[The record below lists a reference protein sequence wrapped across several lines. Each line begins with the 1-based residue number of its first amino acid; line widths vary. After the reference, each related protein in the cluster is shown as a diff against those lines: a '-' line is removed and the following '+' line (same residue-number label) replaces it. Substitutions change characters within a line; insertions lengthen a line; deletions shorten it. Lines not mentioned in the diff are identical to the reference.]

1 MSLILIFIAI
11 VVAAS
16 SGVPAQFLS
25 RTSTKSGLFALLFMS
40 ISVIAAFGA
49 VVFAFCKPQEI
60 ASIEWPAMDTLY
72 FSIDPLSAFFLVPV
86 FLMGFLGSLYGVS
99 YWPHD
104 RHPSNSRKLLIF
116 WGLLV
121 AGMAILI
128 VSKHAMAF
136 LIGWEIMALSAF
148 FLVSTED
155 NRGESRFA
163 AWVYL
168 IATHVG
174 TLSLFAVFSLWK
186 HSTGSYMLTPVE
198 SGTISF
204 TMMNILFFFA
214 LLGFG
219 LKTGAMP
226 FHFWLPSAH
235 ATAPTHV
242 SAMLSGVV
250 LKMGIYGLI
259 RWLSL
264 FPSPPYAWGTTI
276 IFIGFISGLFG
287 VVFAIAQH
295 DIKRLLA
302 YHSVENIGIILIG
315 IGIALIGRAANM
327 MEITILGLAGA
338 LLHVWNHSF
347 FKSLLFYCAGAVVH
361 TTHTRKIDLLG
372 GLAKK
377 MPQTALWFLIGAIA
391 ICGLPPL
398 NGFVSE
404 LFIYFGL
411 FKMVMNDVSD
421 LTAALGVPVLAMIG
435 ALAAACFVKVFGT
448 VFLGSPRSS
457 LTNHAHEPPVSMRS
471 SMVVLV
477 IICAVIGIF
486 PFLIGPVLERVI
498 VVCYS
503 DLSGIVS
510 QLSST
515 VPLKSISILAGALA
529 FLLIIIGI
537 VFVSKKKNEKTTVT
551 WDCGYVKPSNSMQYT
566 ATSFAAT
573 IISFFKWIL
582 KPHEH
587 RPDVT
592 GLFPKATRMLIH
604 TNEIVLDRVLI
615 PVSRHASRFA
625 AWFHRFQQGIIQHY
639 IFYIV
644 ITLFVLLCSQ
654 MPLKQLILN
663 WFTK

>member
-11 VVAAS
+11 VAAAF

-25 RTSTKSGLFALLFMS
+25 RTSTKSGLFALFLMS
-40 ISVIAAFGA
+40 ISAIAAFGA
-49 VVFAFCKPQEI
+49 VVFAFCKPTVI

-86 FLMGFLGSLYGVS
+86 FLMGFLGSLYGIS

-136 LIGWEIMALSAF
+136 LIGWEIMALAAF

-163 AWVYL
+163 GLVYL
-168 IATHVG
+168 IATHIG

-186 HSTGSYMLTPVE
+186 HTTGSYMLTPVE

-204 TMMNILFFFA
+204 TMMNILFFLA

-219 LKTGAMP
+219 LKAGAMP

-264 FPSPPYAWGTTI
+264 FPSPPYAWGSII

-295 DIKRLLA
+295 DVKRLLA

-315 IGIALIGRAANM
+315 LGIALIGRATDM

-361 TTHTRKIDLLG
+361 ATHTRKIDLLG

-398 NGFVSE
+398 NGFISE

-457 LTNHAHEPPVSMRS
+457 LANHAHEPPVPMRS

-477 IICAVIGIF
+477 IVCAVIGIF

-503 DLSGIVS
+503 DLSVEVS

-515 VPLKSISILAGALA
+515 VPLKSISALAGTIA
-529 FLLIIIGI
+529 FLLIVTG
-537 VFVSKKKNEKTTVT
+537 VLFVTKKKKEKMTVT

-587 RPDVT
+587 RPEVA
-592 GLFPKATRMLIH
+592 GLFPKATRLLIH

-615 PVSRHASRFA
+615 PVSRHVSRFA

-654 MPLKQLILN
+654 MPLKQLFLN

>member
-1 MSLILIFIAI
+1 MSLILILIAI
-11 VVAAS
+11 VTAAF
-16 SGVPAQFLS
+16 SGVPAQFVS
-25 RTSTKSGLFALLFMS
+25 RFSTKSGLYALLFMS
-40 ISVIAAFGA
+40 ISAVTAFGA
-49 VVFAFCKPQEI
+49 VILAFCKSPVT
-60 ASIEWPAMDTLY
+60 ASIKWPAMDTLY

-86 FLMGFLGSLYGVS
+86 FLMGFLGSLYGMS
-99 YWPHD
+99 YWPHS
-104 RHPSNSRKLLIF
+104 RHPSNGRKLLIF

-148 FLVSTED
+148 FLMTAED
-155 NRGESRFA
+155 NRRESRFA
-163 AWVYL
+163 GLVYL
-168 IATHVG
+168 MATHVG
-174 TLSLFAVFSLWK
+174 TIALFALFSLWK
-186 HSTGSYMLTPVE
+186 DATGSYMLTPVE

-204 TMMNILFFFA
+204 TMMNILFFIA

-219 LKTGAMP
+219 IKAGAMP

-250 LKMGIYGLI
+250 LKMGVYGLI

-264 FPSPPYAWGTTI
+264 FPSPPYAWGSII

-295 DIKRLLA
+295 DVKRLLA
-302 YHSVENIGIILIG
+302 YHSVENIGIIFIG
-315 IGIALIGRAANM
+315 IGIALLGRATGM

-347 FKSLLFYCAGAVVH
+347 FKSLLFYCAGAVVYA
-361 TTHTRKIDLLG
+361 THTRKIDMLG

-411 FKMVMNDVSD
+411 FKMVMHDVSD
-421 LTAALGVPVLAMIG
+421 LTAALGVPVLGMIG
-435 ALAAACFVKVFGT
+435 ALAAACFIKVFGT

-457 LTNHAHEPPVSMRS
+457 LANNVHEPAVTMRS

-477 IICAVIGIF
+477 IVCAIIGVF
-486 PFLIGPVLERVI
+486 PFLIGPVLGSVI
-498 VVCYS
+498 ATCYS
-503 DLSGIVS
+503 DLSIASS

-515 VPLKSISILAGALA
+515 VPLKTISILAGILA
-529 FLLIIIGI
+529 ISITI
-537 VFVSKKKNEKTTVT
+537 VGVIFSTKKKKETTTVT
-551 WDCGYVKPSNSMQYT
+551 WDCGYVKPSSSMQYT

-573 IISFFKWIL
+573 IITFFKWIL

-587 RPDVT
+587 RPEVA
-592 GLFPKATRMLIH
+592 GLFPKTTRFLIH
-604 TNEIVLDRVLI
+604 TNEIVLDRVLT
-615 PVSRHASRFA
+615 PVSRHVSRFA
-625 AWFHRFQQGIIQHY
+625 AWFHRFQQGLIQYY
-639 IFYIV
+639 ILYIV

-654 MPLKQLILN
+654 MPLKQLFLN

>member
-1 MSLILIFIAI
+1 
-11 VVAAS
+11 
-16 SGVPAQFLS
+16 
-25 RTSTKSGLFALLFMS
+25 
-40 ISVIAAFGA
+40 
-49 VVFAFCKPQEI
+49 
-60 ASIEWPAMDTLY
+60 
-72 FSIDPLSAFFLVPV
+72 
-86 FLMGFLGSLYGVS
+86 
-99 YWPHD
+99 
-104 RHPSNSRKLLIF
+104 
-116 WGLLV
+116 
-121 AGMAILI
+121 
-128 VSKHAMAF
+128 MAF

-155 NRGESRFA
+155 NRVESRYA
-163 AWVYL
+163 GWVYF

-174 TLSLFAVFSLWK
+174 TLSLFAVFALWK
-186 HSTGSYMLTPVE
+186 HTTGSYILTPVE
-198 SGTISF
+198 SGAISF
-204 TMMNILFFFA
+204 TMMNILFFLA

-219 LKTGAMP
+219 LKAGAMP

-235 ATAPTHV
+235 ATAPTHI

-264 FPSPPYAWGTTI
+264 FPSPPYAWGSII
-276 IFIGFISGLFG
+276 IFLGFISGLFG

-295 DIKRLLA
+295 DVKRLLA

-315 IGIALIGRAANM
+315 IGIALIGRATDM

-361 TTHTRKIDLLG
+361 STHTRKIDLLG
-372 GLAKK
+372 GLAKR

-398 NGFVSE
+398 NGFISE

-411 FKMVMNDVSD
+411 FKMVMNNVSD
-421 LTAALGVPVLAMIG
+421 LTAAFGVPVLAMIG

-457 LTNHAHEPPVSMRS
+457 LANHAHEPPVSMRS

-477 IICAVIGIF
+477 IICATIGVF
-486 PFLIGPVLERVI
+486 PFLIGPILERVI
-498 VVCYS
+498 TVCYS
-503 DLSGIVS
+503 DLSIEVS
-510 QLSST
+510 QLSAT
-515 VPLKSISILAGALA
+515 VPLKSISILAGAIVLS
-529 FLLIIIGI
+529 LTIIGI
-537 VFVSKKKNEKTTVT
+537 IFLTKKKNEKTTVT

-573 IISFFKWIL
+573 IITFFKWIL

-587 RPDVT
+587 RPEIT
-592 GLFPKATRMLIH
+592 GLFPKATRLLIH

-615 PVSRHASRFA
+615 PVSRHVSRFA

-654 MPLKQLILN
+654 MPLKQLFLN